1 MDDIKQGHEL
11 SSTMKLLPP
20 AVESHLKYNF
30 DEMLWNLM
38 VNAATK
44 SHVSLEPMYST
55 LNPSIPTF
63 HPEHLDNGAENE
75 DMTYKQDTEGN
86 YTATPNKKET
96 YQNKMIGKFKEMC
109 TSLVDEARQK
119 ICCGKRLLRGPPRRI
134 IFFPTSEHQS

>member
-11 SSTMKLLPP
+11 YSTMKLLPP

-44 SHVSLEPMYST
+44 SHVSLEPVYST

-75 DMTYKQDTEGN
+75 DMTYNRILKVTTQRLQIR
-86 YTATPNKKET
+86 KKRT
-96 YQNKMIGKFKEMC
+96 
-109 TSLVDEARQK
+109 
-119 ICCGKRLLRGPPRRI
+119 RI
-134 IFFPTSEHQS
+134 K